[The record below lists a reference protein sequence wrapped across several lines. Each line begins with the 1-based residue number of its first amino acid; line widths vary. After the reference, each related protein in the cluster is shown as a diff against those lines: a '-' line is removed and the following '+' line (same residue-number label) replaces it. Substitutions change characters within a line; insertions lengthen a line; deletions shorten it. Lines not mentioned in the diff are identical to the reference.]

1 MKKISILF
9 VVILVAFTSY
19 GQMVKTIPVKSN
31 VDEVKL
37 YLGGA
42 QVTRSANLN
51 ITNGTSKIVF
61 KDLPNTID
69 ATTFSVDGRGD
80 FTILSIMQ
88 GYSNEKQRLPK
99 EAQVLQDSLTLLMAQ
114 KEDIVVLQSILEE
127 EERFLYENRS
137 IGGQQS
143 GVNPTE
149 LKDAAN
155 FYRTRLG
162 EIKKKQLTHRRTVAE
177 LNKEIERLK
186 AKLYPF
192 SSDRV
197 ALNQELAVTVSAKKA
212 TNAKLT
218 VSYYTTSASW
228 SPMYDIRT
236 DGFGEPVEL
245 ILKASATNFTGEDW
259 ADTKFTFST
268 GQPTLGA
275 TPPTINPWFLRPI
288 SKVPAPSMAQSYSVR
303 VAAEPEQLDQDKMTT
318 SAGSSADYS
327 VKQDAVTATDY
338 SLPISYQLETGK
350 DPLVVEI
357 EKKRLEAKYEYFTI
371 PKKSFNAYLLAKI
384 PNTEKL
390 NLLSGKASIYLE
402 GAYTGSANLSSSMSA
417 DTLLL
422 PLGVDKAIKVE
433 RVRTKDYKSK
443 RFIGSKVAE
452 TVGWDINIRNGK
464 GVPIS
469 IKITDQIPVST
480 DKSISIEP
488 EETTDGSINKDTGM
502 VTWRLKL
509 NPSEKRKLQIG
520 YKVDY
525 PKDMKIVLE

>member
-1 MKKISILF
+1 MNKSLLLF
-9 VVILVAFTSY
+9 VAIAISFSTY
-19 GQMVKTIPVKSN
+19 GQTINTVPVNSN

-42 QVTRSANLN
+42 QVTRTANVSL
-51 ITNGTSKIVF
+51 TNGTSKIIF
-61 KDLPNTID
+61 KDLPNTLD
-69 ATTFSVDGRGD
+69 ASTFSVDGRGD
-80 FTILSIMQ
+80 FTILSILQ
-88 GYSNEKQRLPK
+88 GYSNEKRRLPK

-114 KEDIVVLQSILEE
+114 KEDIVVLQNILEE
-127 EERFLYENRS
+127 EERFLNANLS

-143 GVNPTE
+143 GINPTE

-155 FYRTRLG
+155 FYRARLG
-162 EIKKKQLTHRRTVAE
+162 EIKKGQLLHRREVAE

-197 ALNQELAVTVSAKKA
+197 ALNQELAVTVSANKA
-212 TNAKLT
+212 TNAKIT

-228 SPMYDIRT
+228 NPMYDIRT

-245 ILKASATNFTGEDW
+245 ILKASARNITGEDW
-259 ADTKFTFST
+259 SDTKFTFST

-288 SKVPAPSMAQSYSVR
+288 AAPPVSSMPQTYSNR
-303 VAAEPEQLDQDKMTT
+303 DRAEPELLAQDEITEH
-318 SAGSSADYS
+318 AGSSADYT
-327 VKQDAVTATDY
+327 VKQDAITATDY
-338 SLPISYQLETGK
+338 SLPVNYQLESGK
-350 DPLVVEI
+350 DPLIVEI
-357 EKKRLEAKYEYFTI
+357 EKQQLEAAYEYFAI

-384 PNTEKL
+384 PNTEQL

-433 RVRTKDYKSK
+433 RVRIKDYKSK
-443 RFIGSKVAE
+443 KFIGSKVEE

-464 GVPIS
+464 RVPVK
-469 IKITDQIPVST
+469 IKISDQIPVST
-480 DKSISIEP
+480 DRSISVEP
-488 EETTDGSINKDTGM
+488 EETTDGDINKDTGM
-502 VTWRLKL
+502 VTWILNLKS
-509 NPSEKRKLQIG
+509 SEKRTLKLG
-520 YKVDY
+520 YKVQY
-525 PKDMKIVLE
+525 PKDMRIVLE